1 MVRQTVF
8 VAGLAL
14 VLTLLC
20 GAAALA
26 QGPEPTAIPIRVG
39 VVIQARGE
47 PRTFC
52 LDLPATGATG
62 LDALNATGLDLNV
75 MAGPLG
81 AAVCRLDGLGCAF
94 PAEPCFCR
102 CQGATC
108 SYWAYF
114 FQGEG
119 GAWQYSGLGAA
130 SRRLTTGMVEGWLW
144 SESTSQTPTGQLPAI
159 SFEAICARG
168 PTGPGGSAGSGSAP
182 VFPPESAPQSPAT
195 IAFVVAAVAGGV
207 LLWRRMRRRLQ

>member
-1 MVRQTVF
+1 MVRQTAF

-14 VLTLLC
+14 VLTLLF

-26 QGPEPTAIPIRVG
+26 QGPAPTGDSIRVG
-39 VVIQARGE
+39 MVIQAQGAT
-47 PRTFC
+47 RTLC

-81 AAVCRLDGLGCAF
+81 AAICRLDNLGCTF

-102 CQGATC
+102 CQGASC

-114 FQGEG
+114 FQDAG
-119 GAWQYSGLGAA
+119 GTWQYSGLGAA
-130 SRRLTTGMVEGWLW
+130 SRRLATGAVEGWLW
-144 SESTSQTPTGQLPAI
+144 TESANQTPTGQLPAI
-159 SFEAICARG
+159 SFNTICAAG
-168 PTGPGGSAGSGSAP
+168 PTNLRSGRDAGPM
-182 VFPPESAPQSPAT
+182 FPPESAPQGPAMV
-195 IAFVVAAVAGGV
+195 AFVVAAVAGGV
-207 LLWRRMRRRLQ
+207 LLWRRLRRRLQ